1 MQYTDDCRRLRQ
13 KTQTESCWTD
23 CLVVTCWS
31 LQTKLFDNTQLNSDR
46 SWSSLLTFFDIRLC
60 TSAWVAGLQ
69 NCSSLGKYWLL
80 AEVCLLIL
88 LTYFAISLVF
98 KRVLK
103 LKHSLQYRMSA
114 FRLFCAVLHNKRRSP
129 HAEALCWMV
138 YMIIRLLLRTSPQHR
153 CSPINL
159 WPVCMMKGKWVFWG
173 CDIGATGYGS
183 PARLHPGNT
192 GRSLEQIIT
201 NLLN

>member
-46 SWSSLLTFFDIRLC
+46 SWSSLLTFFDIRLY

-88 LTYFAISLVF
+88 LTYFAISLVV

-114 FRLFCAVLHNKRRSP
+114 FRLFCAVLHNKTNVDRHTP
-129 HAEALCWMV
+129 KHCAEWFTWSLGYYLELLPSIDALQSIFDPFAWWKE
-138 YMIIRLLLRTSPQHR
+138 
-153 CSPINL
+153 N
-159 WPVCMMKGKWVFWG
+159 
-173 CDIGATGYGS
+173 GYFGDV
-183 PARLHPGNT
+183 A
-192 GRSLEQIIT
+192 
-201 NLLN
+201 